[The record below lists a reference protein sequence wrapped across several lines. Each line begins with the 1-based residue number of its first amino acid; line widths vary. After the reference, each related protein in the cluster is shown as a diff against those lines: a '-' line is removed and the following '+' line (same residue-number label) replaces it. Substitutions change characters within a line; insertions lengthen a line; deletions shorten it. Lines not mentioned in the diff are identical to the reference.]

1 LVRERAR
8 KANEIAADKGFSA
21 HGLTLVIDGW
31 ALAASG
37 QSRQGI
43 DEIERGVA
51 EWRNSGGA
59 MFSEL
64 FELFADACLLGGEF
78 EQGPRTV
85 SDGLDAL
92 ERSGEVL
99 YEAELYRLR
108 GELLARNNA
117 DGRAEAA
124 LRTAL
129 EIANRRSSKSWE
141 LRATTSLARLLA
153 NQDRRDEARPMLAEI
168 YNWFTEGFDT
178 ADLKDAKAL
187 LLRL

>member
-1 LVRERAR
+1 
-8 KANEIAADKGFSA
+8 
-21 HGLTLVIDGW
+21 LVIDGW

-64 FELFADACLLGGEF
+64 FELFADACLLGAEF
-78 EQGPRTV
+78 EKGLRMV

-117 DGRAEAA
+117 DGKAEAA

-153 NQDRRDEARPMLAEI
+153 NQDRRDEARPMLAAI
-168 YNWFTEGFDT
+168 YSWFTEGLDT

-187 LLRL
+187 LLQL